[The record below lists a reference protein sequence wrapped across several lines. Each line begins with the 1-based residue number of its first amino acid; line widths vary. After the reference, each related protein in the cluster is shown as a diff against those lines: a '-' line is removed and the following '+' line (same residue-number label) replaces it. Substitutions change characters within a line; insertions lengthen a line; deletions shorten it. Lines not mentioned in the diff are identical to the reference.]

1 MYYTALGHGRVPP
14 PKSTMKQIALAL
26 CLLLLAL
33 PASALYVTDE
43 FQITLRSGPSTKNQ
57 VLKMLDSGTSLQPLG
72 DESDGWI
79 KVRMGTGTEGWV
91 LKRYMIQEPI
101 HRVRLER
108 AQRQLES
115 LREKTG
121 ELERTLQSVSSE
133 RGDLG
138 SQVQQLTAQNNK
150 LTKELD
156 DLKKVAARPVAIEQQ
171 NQELSKR
178 VGMLD
183 EEKRLLKTENERLQ
197 DRSQRDW
204 FVTGAGVL
212 LAGIVLGL
220 ILPRLRRKRDMWR
233 EF

>member
-1 MYYTALGHGRVPP
+1 
-14 PKSTMKQIALAL
+14 MKQIALAL
-26 CLLLLAL
+26 CLLLPAL

-43 FQITLRSGPSTKNQ
+43 FQITLRSGPSVKNQ

-72 DESDGWI
+72 EQSEGWI
-79 KVRMGTGTEGWV
+79 KVRMDSGTEGWV

-101 HRVRLER
+101 HRVQLER
-108 AQRQLES
+108 AKRQLEG
-115 LREKTG
+115 LREKSAK
-121 ELERTLQSVSSE
+121 LEETLQSESST
-133 RGDLG
+133 RGDLD
-138 SQVQQLTAQNNK
+138 SQVKQLTAQNDA
-150 LTKELD
+150 LTKELSQ
-156 DLKKVAARPVAIEQQ
+156 LKKIAAQPVAIEQQ
-171 NQELSKR
+171 NQQLSKR
-178 VGMLD
+178 IGILD
-183 EEKRLLKTENERLQ
+183 EDNRQLKIEIDSLK

>member
-1 MYYTALGHGRVPP
+1 
-14 PKSTMKQIALAL
+14 MKQIALAL
-26 CLLLLAL
+26 CLLLPAL

-43 FQITLRSGPSTKNQ
+43 FQITLRSGPSVKNQ

-72 DESDGWI
+72 EQSEGWI
-79 KVRMGTGTEGWV
+79 KVRMDSGTEGWV

-101 HRVRLER
+101 HRVQLER
-108 AQRQLES
+108 AKRQLEG
-115 LREKTG
+115 LREKSAK
-121 ELERTLQSVSSE
+121 LEETLQSESST
-133 RGDLG
+133 RGDLD
-138 SQVQQLTAQNNK
+138 SRVKQLTAQNDA
-150 LTKELD
+150 LTKELSQ
-156 DLKKVAARPVAIEQQ
+156 LKKIAAQPVAIEQQ
-171 NQELSKR
+171 NQQLSKR
-178 VGMLD
+178 IGILD
-183 EEKRLLKTENERLQ
+183 EDNRQLKIEIDSLK